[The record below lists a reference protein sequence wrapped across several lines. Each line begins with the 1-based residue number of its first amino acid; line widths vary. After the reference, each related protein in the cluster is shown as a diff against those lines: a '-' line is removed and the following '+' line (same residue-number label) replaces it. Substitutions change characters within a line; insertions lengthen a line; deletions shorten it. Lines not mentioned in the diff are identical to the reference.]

1 MTKVNRFDINE
12 KDFQNHAQNR
22 GFMNN
27 YIRAISTSLLI
38 AIFSGISILSNHH
51 SSIIHISYQTEKA
64 IASERSSWLTV
75 VAEIKKELNAV
86 LNSYRA
92 GDYEQSKS
100 HISEAYFG
108 IFEDKEMEEAIRKY
122 ISAKRGFE
130 IEEMF
135 GNIRKG
141 IKKRLPV
148 SEISNRVD
156 VLIDALK
163 GSAKELDSLGI
174 PVEDED

>member
-1 MTKVNRFDINE
+1 MNR
-12 KDFQNHAQNR
+12 
-22 GFMNN
+22 

-38 AIFSGISILSNHH
+38 AILSGISILSNHPT
-51 SSIIHISYQTEKA
+51 SIIHISYQTEKA
-64 IASERSSWLTV
+64 SASDSSSWLTV
-75 VAEIKKELNAV
+75 VEEIRKELDGV
-86 LNSYRA
+86 IDSYKA
-92 GDYEQSKS
+92 GDYEGSKS

-135 GNIRKG
+135 GSIRKG
-141 IKKRLPV
+141 VKKRLPV
-148 SEISNRVD
+148 SEISKRVD
-156 VLIDALK
+156 LLIDALK

>member
-1 MTKVNRFDINE
+1 
-12 KDFQNHAQNR
+12 
-22 GFMNN
+22 MNN
-27 YIRAISTSLLI
+27 YMRAISTLLLI
-38 AIFSGISILSNHH
+38 SVLSGISILSEHP
-51 SSIIHISYQTEKA
+51 SSTIHISYQTEKV
-64 IASERSSWLTV
+64 IASDRSSWLKV
-75 VAEIKKELNAV
+75 VDEIKKELDAV
-86 LNSYRA
+86 IDSYKA
-92 GDYEQSKS
+92 GDYEESRS

-108 IFEDKEMEEAIRKY
+108 IFEEKEMEEAIRKY

-141 IKKRLPV
+141 VKNKLPV

-156 VLIDALK
+156 ILIDALK
-163 GSAKELDSLGI
+163 SSAKELDSLDI